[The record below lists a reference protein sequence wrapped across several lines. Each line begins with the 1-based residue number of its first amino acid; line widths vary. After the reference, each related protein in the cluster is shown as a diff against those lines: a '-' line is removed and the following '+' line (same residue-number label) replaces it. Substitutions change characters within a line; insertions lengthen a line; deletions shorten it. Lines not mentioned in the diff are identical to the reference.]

1 MPFLN
6 DELLSNLKSKLS
18 DLEMKQTKIKQRQ
31 DTIDDLALDTLH
43 KMKVLLAKMKTA
55 NGVREENLADE
66 QQRGGNLILQFS

>member
-1 MPFLN
+1 MSTWFMNAP
-6 DELLSNLKSKLS
+6 
-18 DLEMKQTKIKQRQ
+18 
-31 DTIDDLALDTLH
+31 IDDLALDTLH

>member
-6 DELLSNLKSKLS
+6 DELLSNLKSKLN

-66 QQRGGNLILQFS
+66 QQRGGDLILQFS

>member
-6 DELLSNLKSKLS
+6 DELLSNLKSKLN